1 MSAVNEWIVREYFEQ
16 LGYLTSQ
23 PCKYLSSARLKK
35 AEEELDLLIQRP
47 QAEHCLP
54 DHMIWT
60 TEDLQGISRA
70 VVGVRGWHTDRI
82 YATTLEQTPEI
93 LRFAGPAARKAA
105 AGRLGDEQVAAI
117 LCVPELP
124 ASGALKEKTLAAL
137 RVRGI
142 NGVLSFRTML
152 SELVSMVKV
161 NLNYDKSDLLQV
173 LRILKNYDLLRE
185 PQMDLFARRKNTR
198 VKTLYGKMSSSV
210 IRVGE
215 PGRDNRGES

>member
-16 LGYLTSQ
+16 LGFLTSQ
-23 PCKYLSSARLKK
+23 PCKYVSSARQKK
-35 AEEELDLLIQRP
+35 VEEELDLLIQRP
-47 QAEHCLP
+47 QAGHCP
-54 DHMIWT
+54 PRHMIWR
-60 TEDLQGISRA
+60 TEDLREISRA

-105 AGRLGDEQVAAI
+105 AARLGGEQVAAI

-124 ASGALKEKTLAAL
+124 ASGALKEKTLLAL
-137 RVRGI
+137 RERGI
-142 NGVLSFRTML
+142 DGVLSFRTML

-185 PQMDLFARRKNTR
+185 PQMDLFAKRKRARAR
-198 VKTLYGKMSSSV
+198 VPEGKGGSAVLSEGD
-210 IRVGE
+210 VGRE
-215 PGRDNRGES
+215 NRGEA